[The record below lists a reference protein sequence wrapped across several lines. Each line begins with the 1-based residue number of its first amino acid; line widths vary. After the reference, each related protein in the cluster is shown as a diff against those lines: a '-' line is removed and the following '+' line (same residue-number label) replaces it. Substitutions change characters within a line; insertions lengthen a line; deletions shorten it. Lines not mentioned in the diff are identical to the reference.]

1 MCGGELLRADRQR
14 VPAASVPRRLW
25 FGLFWRA
32 PYNRAVEFRGL
43 SGYSD
48 RLSGAI
54 EVIRNLAA
62 TVRDLAGAAALF
74 LLPWW
79 WHHIVVAR
87 PVSGIQHHEF
97 TDISLYVSEAL
108 LVVAVIAWLITRPG
122 PLRLPGW
129 LAWPLLAMPVL
140 GLLLVPQATDPL
152 LAFYHAVRLGLVTL
166 WTLLLAST
174 TRLRRWAPGILLAAG
189 SLQAFIALGQA
200 AMQRDLG
207 LQLFGEVPVSP
218 TMSGVS
224 ILSYAGTR
232 WLRPYGLTQ
241 HPNILAGTLAVS
253 LLLGLGHLSC
263 GRVRHRGLWI
273 VGIGLT
279 TMGLALTFSRAAWLG
294 AAAGALVIGL
304 SAATRLSSFERRRL
318 LLRLG
323 LPVVALAVLFV
334 LLAWPLFASRLGL
347 TMANSE
353 VRSVDERSVMLHIA
367 VRHLTAQ
374 PWPGIGL
381 GQFSR
386 LALAEGRDLLGYY
399 PPQPVHVVPILA
411 TVELGPLGGLL
422 WLWLAL
428 APMGALI
435 IRRRLPPDVRG
446 PSAAWLALL
455 VIGLFDFYPFQATQG
470 RLLTWTVLAL
480 WGAAWM
486 ADGISSEQEESHV

>member
-1 MCGGELLRADRQR
+1 M
-14 VPAASVPRRLW
+14 
-25 FGLFWRA
+25 
-32 PYNRAVEFRGL
+32 
-43 SGYSD
+43 
-48 RLSGAI
+48 
-54 EVIRNLAA
+54 IRYLAA
-62 TVRDLAGAAALF
+62 TVRDLAGAATLF

-79 WHHIVVAR
+79 WHHIVMAR
-87 PVSGIQHHEF
+87 PVAGIQHHEF
-97 TDISLYVSEAL
+97 TDISLYASEML
-108 LVVAVIAWLITRPG
+108 LVVAVVAWLIGRPG
-122 PLRLPGW
+122 PLQLPAW
-129 LAWPLLAMPVL
+129 LGWPLLALPVL
-140 GLLLVPQATDPL
+140 GVLLVPQATDPP

-166 WTLLLAST
+166 WTLVLAST
-174 TRLRRWAPGILLAAG
+174 TRLRRWAPGILLAAS
-189 SLQAFIALGQA
+189 SLQAVLALGQVA
-200 AMQRDLG
+200 LQHDVG
-207 LQLFGEVPVSP
+207 LQVFGEVPMSP

-224 ILSYAGTR
+224 ILSYADTR
-232 WLRPYGLTQ
+232 WLRPYGLAQ

-253 LLLGLGHLSC
+253 LLLGLGRLSG
-263 GRVRHRGLWI
+263 GRVRYQGLWI

-279 TMGLALTFSRAAWLG
+279 AIGLALTFSRAAWLG
-294 AAAGALVIGL
+294 AAAGILVIGL
-304 SAATRLSSFERRRL
+304 SVANRLSSFERRRV

-323 LPVVALAVLFV
+323 LPIAVLAVLFV

-347 TMANSE
+347 TTARSE

-386 LALAEGRDLLGYY
+386 LALTEGRDLLGYY

-411 TVELGPLGGLL
+411 TVELGPLGGVL
-422 WLWLAL
+422 WWWLAL
-428 APMGALI
+428 APMGALL
-435 IRRRLPPDVRG
+435 IRRRLPPDLRG

-486 ADGISSEQEESHV
+486 ADEISSEQEESHV